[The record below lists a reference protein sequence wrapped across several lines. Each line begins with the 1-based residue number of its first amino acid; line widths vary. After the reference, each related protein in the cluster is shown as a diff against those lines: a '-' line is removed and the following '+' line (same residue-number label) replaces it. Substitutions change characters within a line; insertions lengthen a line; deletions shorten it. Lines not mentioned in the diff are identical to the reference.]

1 MKIAL
6 VSCVSKKQLGIH
18 KAEEL
23 YISDWFIKAK
33 KYIKQNYNEWY
44 ILSAKHGLIKP
55 NDLIETYNEYL
66 PKMTLEY
73 RKQWAVNVFNKLK
86 EIDNV
91 TEIHIYAGKQYR
103 KYLIALLSDFKVS
116 VPLKNLG
123 IGKQLKWLKENTL

>member
-1 MKIAL
+1 
-6 VSCVSKKQLGIH
+6 VSKKQLGIH

-73 RKQWAVNVFNKLK
+73 IKQ
-86 EIDNV
+86 
-91 TEIHIYAGKQYR
+91 
-103 KYLIALLSDFKVS
+103 
-116 VPLKNLG
+116 
-123 IGKQLKWLKENTL
+123 